1 MKRITLSF
9 IIFLIVCPFVISCG
23 NKNESRRSGDADVL
37 FTQSVNLLNQI
48 TQQLTFAKDSLSVDS
63 LSDLFEKKIVEI
75 NFSVSPETDLNLTEQ
90 ENDSLS
96 KLYRKYLSIKRAK
109 LIEFSITYNDSVSI
123 KEEKENVF

>member
-1 MKRITLSF
+1 MKRITLYF
-9 IIFLIVCPFVISCG
+9 IIFLIVCSFVISCG
-23 NKNESRRSGDADVL
+23 NKKESRRSGDADVL

-96 KLYRKYLSIKRAK
+96 KLYGKYLSIKRAK

>member
-23 NKNESRRSGDADVL
+23 NKKESRRSGDADVL

-96 KLYRKYLSIKRAK
+96 NLYRKYLSIKSAK
-109 LIEFSITYNDSVSI
+109 LIEFSITYNDSVTI
-123 KEEKENVF
+123 KKEKENVF

>member
-1 MKRITLSF
+1 M
-9 IIFLIVCPFVISCG
+9 ISCG
-23 NKNESRRSGDADVL
+23 NKKESRRSGDADVL

-96 KLYRKYLSIKRAK
+96 KLYRKYLSIKSTK
-109 LIEFSITYNDSVSI
+109 LIEFSITYNDSVTI